1 MRVEDVPSALRRQLG
16 PEATDGLLG
25 TLDQA
30 RREWTEDVMSR
41 SAGSFERRLIQE
53 MSGLRVE
60 FRETLALHRAE
71 FREALAAHSAE
82 FREAL
87 AVHRAEFQEALAVHR
102 SEFKEALAAQSAEL
116 RELIAV
122 QGAELRTAI
131 AEQGAVLRSE
141 IAASRADILRW
152 LFIFWTGQI
161 VALAALL
168 NVLL

>member
-71 FREALAAHSAE
+71 FREALAAH
-82 FREAL
+82 
-87 AVHRAEFQEALAVHR
+87 R